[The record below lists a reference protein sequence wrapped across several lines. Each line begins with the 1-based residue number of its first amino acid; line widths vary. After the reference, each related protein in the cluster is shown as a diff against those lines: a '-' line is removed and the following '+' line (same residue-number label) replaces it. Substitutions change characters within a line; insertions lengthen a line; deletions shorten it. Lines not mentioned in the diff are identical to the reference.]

1 MSMLTFGPFRLEN
14 RTLEL
19 WRDGQPVPIRPQPC
33 RLLALLVS
41 RAGALVTREEIT
53 ATLWPGVHVRF
64 DLGLNSCLKQ
74 IRAALGDD
82 AERPRWIETLS
93 RRGYRFMGT
102 VRKDDHGPMSSIR
115 RLLVLPAS
123 AVHPSDDRVL
133 PLLPALSAE
142 LEAVL
147 SRLNPALAVVPSG
160 SLSECASTGSSLRTL
175 AAAGIDL
182 VLECRVDC
190 EGPKFRVSAQ
200 LVDAPEQ
207 VIAWADIFDGVIE
220 DRFATQRAVSHGIAA
235 AVREVLGFERR
246 HEWRDDP
253 CACA

>member
-1 MSMLTFGPFRLEN
+1 MSRLTFGPFRLDN

-19 WRDGQPVPIRPQPC
+19 WRDGRPVQIRPQPC

-41 RAGALVTREEIT
+41 RAGGLVTREEIT

-82 AERPRWIETLS
+82 ADRPRWIETLP

-102 VRKDDHGPMSSIR
+102 VRKDDHGPMSIL
-115 RLLVLPAS
+115 RLLVLPAR

-133 PLLPALSAE
+133 PLLPALCDE
-142 LEAVL
+142 LEAAL
-147 SRLNPALAVVPSG
+147 SGLSPALAVVPSG
-160 SLSECASTGSSLRTL
+160 RLPEGASTRPSVRALE
-175 AAAGIDL
+175 AAGIDL
-182 VLECRVDC
+182 VLECVVYC

-200 LVDAPEQ
+200 LVDAPQQ
-207 VIAWADIFDGVIE
+207 VIAWADIFDGLIE
-220 DRFATQRAVSHGIAA
+220 DRFTTQRAVSHGVAA
-235 AVREVLGFERR
+235 AVREVLGFERPR
-246 HEWRDDP
+246 RM
-253 CACA
+253 AG

>member
-1 MSMLTFGPFRLEN
+1 MSMLTFGPFRLDN

-19 WRDGQPVPIRPQPC
+19 WRDGRPVQIRPQPC

-41 RAGALVTREEIT
+41 RAGGLVTRQEIT

-82 AERPRWIETLS
+82 ADRPRWIETLS

-102 VRKDDHGPMSSIR
+102 VRKDDHGPMSIV
-115 RLLVLPAS
+115 RLLVLPAR

-133 PLLPALSAE
+133 PLLPALGDE

-147 SRLNPALAVVPSG
+147 SRLNPVLAVVPSR
-160 SLSECASTGSSLRTL
+160 SVPESASTRPSPRAI

-182 VLECRVDC
+182 VLECRVYC

-200 LVDAPEQ
+200 LVDAPEG
-207 VIAWADIFDGVIE
+207 VIAWAAIFDGAIE
-220 DRFATQRAVSHGIAA
+220 DRFTTQRTVAHGIAA
-235 AVREVLGFERR
+235 AVREALGFERSKR
-246 HEWRDDP
+246 M
-253 CACA
+253 AG